1 MKRTI
6 ISASLLAVSMLSA
19 QETDTIKV
27 SEIQSVS
34 LQGTNNYRTKKSESV
49 ARLPLENLEN
59 PTVYNIVPKEIIS
72 EMNAVDFNTA
82 MASAPGVVV
91 SNSVNDSGNDIF
103 LRGFSASANFRNGLL
118 QNPRVQSEIA
128 NVERVEVIKGPSGTL
143 FGGSL
148 ANYGGVVNIVTKKPQ
163 ETFGGIIGYT
173 TGSWGMNRITA
184 DVNAPLNKEK
194 TALAR
199 FNVAAYSQDSFQDA
213 GYNKGLFFSGSILY
227 KVNDKTTVTLDTEFH
242 APEKTLNA
250 YVRQS
255 EKLTIGSM
263 KDLAGA
269 HERSFTSNDI
279 GSKRTNFV
287 TMAEVT
293 HKFNDQWTSRTSY
306 QRGEANENG
315 SIFLVLSYIDNNTVS
330 RGIRPFDN
338 FKITTDNIQ
347 QNFVGDFKIGNLR
360 NRLVVG
366 LDYYQQS
373 TKNQYGMFKRSAADT
388 VGSVFAPYDI
398 IKLNEASP
406 WQPISRS
413 LVENLERIP
422 INQNPGSPDNPAS
435 LAKPTNLEITRF
447 STFSAYVSDVLN
459 LTDNL
464 LIMASLRMD
473 NYKNEN
479 TIVNGVEV
487 SESNGFQSKYVMGYT
502 QTQFS
507 PKFGLVYE
515 IVKDQ
520 ISFFANYVN
529 GFKYFAPSANQ
540 DGVLTKWDPEQGNQ
554 IEGGFKLDLFG
565 KKLLSTITYY
575 NMNIKNRLVA
585 DPGGAGSIQD
595 GKIKNQGFEM
605 DVIMNPFRGWNIVAG
620 YGFNDNKYDD
630 RGVNNGKRIA
640 WTPKHVANLWTS
652 YKIMD
657 GSYEGLGFG
666 AGFNFVDKTYI
677 NITNHFLSPAYTT
690 VGATVFYDKKKYRI
704 GLKMNNALN
713 ETYWNFYGQPQK
725 PREILANF
733 AFKF

>member
-6 ISASLLAVSMLSA
+6 ISACFLTASFMSA

-91 SNSVNDSGNDIF
+91 NNSVNDSGNDIF
-103 LRGFSASANFRNGLL
+103 LRGFSSSANFRNGLL

-143 FGGSL
+143 FGGTL

-163 ETFGGIIGYT
+163 ENFGGIIGYT

-227 KVNDKTTVTLDTEFH
+227 TVNDKTTVTLDTEFH

-263 KDLAGA
+263 KDLQGA

-330 RGIRPFDN
+330 RGIRPFDS

-347 QNFVGDFKIGNLR
+347 QNFIGDFKIGNLR

-366 LDYYQQS
+366 LDYYQQT
-373 TKNQYGMFKRSAADT
+373 TKNQYGMFKRNATDT
-388 VGSVFAPYDI
+388 VGSVFAPYDV
-398 IKLNEASP
+398 IKLDEASP

-422 INQNPGSPDNPAS
+422 NNPNSTV
-435 LAKPTNLEITRF
+435 KPTNYEISRF

-459 LTDNL
+459 ITDNFL
-464 LIMASLRMD
+464 VMASLRMD
-473 NYKNEN
+473 NYKNDDIK
-479 TIVNGVEV
+479 TNGVD
-487 SESNGFQSKYVMGYT
+487 GTGGYS

-515 IVKDQ
+515 IVKNE

-529 GFKYFAPSANQ
+529 GFRNFAPSPNQ
-540 DGVLTKWDPEQGNQ
+540 DGVLTNWDPEQGNQ
-554 IEGGFKLDLFG
+554 FEGGFKLDLFG

-575 NMNIKNRLVA
+575 NMNVKNRLIAV
-585 DPGGAGSIQD
+585 PGGLGSMQD

-605 DVIMNPFRGWNIVAG
+605 DVIVNPFKGWNIVAG
-620 YGFNDNKYDD
+620 YGYNDNKYDD

-652 YKIMD
+652 YKVMD
-657 GSYEGLGFG
+657 GAYEGLGFG

-677 NITNHFLSPAYTT
+677 NITNHFLSPSYTT

>member
-6 ISASLLAVSMLSA
+6 ISAALLAVSILSA
-19 QETDTIKV
+19 QEKDTVKIA
-27 SEIQSVS
+27 EIQAVS
-34 LQGTNNYRTKKSESV
+34 LQGTHNYRTKKSESV

-59 PTVYNIVPKEIIS
+59 PTVYNLVPKEIIS
-72 EMNAVDFNTA
+72 EMSAVDFNTA

-91 SNSVNDSGNDIF
+91 NNSVNDSGNDIF
-103 LRGFSASANFRNGLL
+103 LRGFSSSANFRNGLI

-128 NVERVEVIKGPSGTL
+128 NVERIEVIKGPSGTL
-143 FGGSL
+143 FGGTL
-148 ANYGGVVNIVTKKPQ
+148 ANYGGVVNVVTKKPQ
-163 ETFGGIIGYT
+163 ENFGGIINYT

-184 DVNAPLNKEK
+184 DINTPLNKEK

-227 KVNDKTTVTLDTEFH
+227 KVSDKTTVTLDTEFH
-242 APEKTLNA
+242 SPEKTLNA

-255 EKLTIGSM
+255 EKLTLHSM
-263 KDLAGA
+263 KDLAAIHG
-269 HERSFTSNDI
+269 RSFTSNDI

-306 QRGEANENG
+306 QRGEANENE
-315 SIFLVLSYIDNNTVS
+315 SIFLVLNYLNDNSVS
-330 RGIRPFDN
+330 RSIRPFDN
-338 FKITTDNIQ
+338 YKITTDNIQ
-347 QNFVGDFKIGNLR
+347 QNFIGDFKIGKLR

-366 LDYYQQS
+366 FDYFHQS
-373 TKNQYGMFKRSAADT
+373 SKNQYPIYK
-388 VGSVFAPYDI
+388 VGKNDSSVFVPYP
-398 IKLNEASP
+398 LNGVIVDKD
-406 WQPISRS
+406 QPQPTDVVLLNGTSDWTSISRDVVKA
-413 LVENLERIP
+413 LPRN
-422 INQNPGSPDNPAS
+422 GT
-435 LAKPTNLEITRF
+435 KYEISQY
-447 STFSAYVSDVLN
+447 STYSAYVSDVLN
-459 LTDNL
+459 ITDNFL
-464 LIMASLRMD
+464 VMASLRMD
-473 NYKNEN
+473 HYKNDD
-479 TIVNGVEV
+479 IKRNGVPG
-487 SESNGFQSKYVMGYT
+487 NDGYN

-515 IVKDQ
+515 IKKDE

-529 GFKYFAPSANQ
+529 GFKNIAPSANQ
-540 DGVLTKWDPEQGNQ
+540 DGILTKWDPEQGNQ
-554 IEGGFKLDLFG
+554 FEAGFKLDLFG

-575 NMNIKNRLVA
+575 NMKVKNRVIA
-585 DPGGAGSIQD
+585 DPGGLGSRQD
-595 GKIKNQGFEM
+595 GNIKNQGFEM
-605 DVIMNPFRGWNIVAG
+605 DVVINPVKGWNIIGG
-620 YGFNDNKYDD
+620 YGYNDNRYDD
-630 RGVNNGKRIA
+630 RGKDAGKRIA

-657 GSYEGLGFG
+657 GAYEGLGFG

-677 NITNHFLSPAYTT
+677 NITNHFLAPSYTS
-690 VGATVFYDKKKYRI
+690 VGATIFYDKKKYRI

-725 PREILANF
+725 PREVLANF

>member
-6 ISASLLAVSMLSA
+6 ISAALLAVSILSA
-19 QETDTIKV
+19 QEKDTVKIA
-27 SEIQSVS
+27 EIQAVS
-34 LQGTNNYRTKKSESV
+34 LQGTHNYRTKKSESV

-59 PTVYNIVPKEIIS
+59 PTVYNLVPKEIIS
-72 EMNAVDFNTA
+72 EMSAVDFNTA

-91 SNSVNDSGNDIF
+91 NNSVNDSGNDIF
-103 LRGFSASANFRNGLL
+103 LRGFSSSANFRNGLI

-128 NVERVEVIKGPSGTL
+128 NVERIEVIKGPSGTL
-143 FGGSL
+143 FGGTL
-148 ANYGGVVNIVTKKPQ
+148 ANYGGVVNVVTKKPQ
-163 ETFGGIIGYT
+163 ENFGGIINYT

-184 DVNAPLNKEK
+184 DINTPLNKEK

-227 KVNDKTTVTLDTEFH
+227 KVSDKTTVTLDTEFH
-242 APEKTLNA
+242 SPEKTLNA

-255 EKLTIGSM
+255 EKLTLHSM
-263 KDLAGA
+263 KDLAAIHG
-269 HERSFTSNDI
+269 RSFTSNDI

-306 QRGEANENG
+306 QRGEANENE
-315 SIFLVLSYIDNNTVS
+315 SIFLVLNYLNDNSVS
-330 RGIRPFDN
+330 RSIRPFDN
-338 FKITTDNIQ
+338 YKITTDNIQ
-347 QNFVGDFKIGNLR
+347 QNFIGDFKIGKLR

-366 LDYYQQS
+366 FDYFHQNS
-373 TKNQYGMFKRSAADT
+373 KNQYPIYK
-388 VGSVFAPYDI
+388 VGKNESSVFVPYP
-398 IKLNEASP
+398 LNGVIADKD
-406 WQPISRS
+406 QPQPTDVVLLNGTSDWTSISRDVVKA
-413 LVENLERIP
+413 LPRN
-422 INQNPGSPDNPAS
+422 GT
-435 LAKPTNLEITRF
+435 KYEISQY
-447 STFSAYVSDVLN
+447 STYSAYVSDVLN
-459 LTDNL
+459 ITDNFL
-464 LIMASLRMD
+464 VMASLRMD
-473 NYKNEN
+473 HYKNDD
-479 TIVNGVEV
+479 IKRNGVPG
-487 SESNGFQSKYVMGYT
+487 NDGYN

-515 IVKDQ
+515 IKKDE

-529 GFKYFAPSANQ
+529 GFKNIAPSANQ
-540 DGVLTKWDPEQGNQ
+540 DGILTKWDPEQGNQ
-554 IEGGFKLDLFG
+554 FEAGFKLDLFG

-575 NMNIKNRLVA
+575 NMKVKNRVIA
-585 DPGGAGSIQD
+585 DPGGLGSRQD
-595 GKIKNQGFEM
+595 GNIKNQGFEM
-605 DVIMNPFRGWNIVAG
+605 DVVINPVKGWNIVGG
-620 YGFNDNKYDD
+620 YGYNDNRYDD
-630 RGVNNGKRIA
+630 RGKDAGKRIA

-657 GSYEGLGFG
+657 GAYEGLGFG

-677 NITNHFLSPAYTT
+677 NITNHFLAPSYTS
-690 VGATVFYDKKKYRI
+690 VGATIFYDKKKYRI

-725 PREILANF
+725 PREVLANF

>member
-1 MKRTI
+1 MKRII

-34 LQGTNNYRTKKSESV
+34 LQGTTNYRTKKSESV

-82 MASAPGVVV
+82 MASAPGVVA

-103 LRGFSASANFRNGLL
+103 LRGFSAMANFRNGLL

-128 NVERVEVIKGPSGTL
+128 NIERVEIIKGPSGTL
-143 FGGSL
+143 FGGTL

-163 ETFGGIIGYT
+163 ENFGGIIGYT

-184 DVNAPLNKEK
+184 DVNTPLNKEK

-242 APEKTLNA
+242 SPEKTLNA

-269 HERSFTSNDI
+269 HDRSFTSNDI

-306 QRGEANENG
+306 QRGEANENEA
-315 SIFLVLSYIDNNTVS
+315 IFLVLNYLNNNSVS
-330 RGIRPFDN
+330 RSIRPFDN

-347 QNFVGDFKIGNLR
+347 QNFIGDFKIGNLR

-366 LDYYQQS
+366 IDYFQQS
-373 TKNQYGMFKRSAADT
+373 TKYQYPVYKVGKNDAA
-388 VGSVFAPYDI
+388 VFVPYPLNGI
-398 IKLNEASP
+398 IVEKGQEQPADVVFLDSSSP
-406 WQPISRS
+406 WTPISRD
-413 LVENLERIP
+413 VIKAVPKN
-422 INQNPGSPDNPAS
+422 G
-435 LAKPTNLEITRF
+435 TMYEISKM
-447 STFSAYVSDVLN
+447 STFSVYASDVLN
-459 LTDNL
+459 ITDNFL
-464 LIMASLRMD
+464 VMASIRMD
-473 NYKNEN
+473 NYKSDN
-479 TIVNGVEV
+479 TIINGVE
-487 SESNGFQSKYVMGYT
+487 GKGKYS

-515 IVKDQ
+515 IVKNE

-529 GFKYFAPSANQ
+529 GFKNYAPSLNQ
-540 DGVLTKWDPEQGNQ
+540 DGVLTEWDPEQGNQ
-554 IEGGFKLDLFG
+554 FEGGFKLDLFG
-565 KKLLSTITYY
+565 KKFLSTITYY
-575 NMNIKNRLVA
+575 NMNVKNRVIA
-585 DPGGAGSIQD
+585 IPGGLGSMQD

-605 DVIMNPFRGWNIVAG
+605 DVIVNPFKGWNIVAG
-620 YGFNDNKYDD
+620 YGYNDNKYDD
-630 RGVNNGKRIA
+630 RGINNGKRIA

-666 AGFNFVDKTYI
+666 AGFNYVDKTYI
-677 NITNHFLSPAYTT
+677 NITNHFLSPSYTT

-704 GLKMNNALN
+704 GVKINNALN

>member
-6 ISASLLAVSMLSA
+6 ISAALLAFAMVGA

-27 SEIQSVS
+27 AEIQSVS
-34 LQGTNNYRTKKSESV
+34 LQGTHNYRTKKSESI

-59 PTVYNIVPKEIIS
+59 PTVYNLVPKEIIS
-72 EMNAVDFNTA
+72 EMGATDFNTA

-103 LRGFSASANFRNGLL
+103 LRGFSSNSSFRNGLI

-143 FGGSL
+143 FGGTL
-148 ANYGGVVNIVTKKPQ
+148 ANYGGVVNVVTKKPQ
-163 ETFGGIIGYT
+163 ENFGGIINYT

-184 DVNAPLNKEK
+184 DVNTPLNKEK

-227 KVNDKTTVTLDTEFH
+227 KVSDKTTVTLDTEFH

-255 EKLTIGSM
+255 EKLTLHSM
-263 KDLAGA
+263 KDLASA
-269 HERSFTSNDI
+269 YDRSFTSNDI

-306 QRGEANENG
+306 QRGEANENE
-315 SIFLVLSYIDNNTVS
+315 SIFLVLNYLNNNSVS
-330 RGIRPFDN
+330 RSIRPFDSY
-338 FKITTDNIQ
+338 KITTDNIQ
-347 QNFVGDFKIGNLR
+347 QNFIGDFKIGNLR

-366 LDYYQQS
+366 VDYFQQTS
-373 TKNQYGMFKRSAADT
+373 KNQYPVYK
-388 VGSVFAPYDI
+388 VGKNNASVFVPYPLNGVIVSDKDQPADVVYLDSSTKWTPLSRDI
-398 IKLNEASP
+398 IKALP
-406 WQPISRS
+406 RS
-413 LVENLERIP
+413 GTMYD
-422 INQNPGSPDNPAS
+422 INKIN
-435 LAKPTNLEITRF
+435 
-447 STFSAYVSDVLN
+447 TFSVYASDVLN
-459 LTDNL
+459 ITDNL
-464 LIMASLRMD
+464 LVMASLRMD
-473 NYKNEN
+473 NYRSDN
-479 TIVNGVEV
+479 IISNGVE
-487 SESNGFQSKYVMGYT
+487 GGGKYT
-502 QTQFS
+502 QTQFA

-515 IVKDQ
+515 IIKNE

-529 GFKYFAPSANQ
+529 GFKNVAPRKDPR
-540 DGVLTKWDPEQGNQ
+540 DGTGNTFIEYKPEQGNQ
-554 IEGGFKLDLFG
+554 FEAGFKLDLFG
-565 KKLLSTITYY
+565 KKLLTTVSYY
-575 NMNIKNRLVA
+575 NMKIKNRLIA
-585 DPGGAGSIQD
+585 DPSGIPDLYIQD
-595 GKIKNQGFEM
+595 GNIKNQGFEL
-605 DVIMNPFRGWNIVAG
+605 DLVANPVKGWNIVAG
-620 YGFNDNKYDD
+620 YGYNDNKFDD
-630 RGVNNGKRIA
+630 RSKDAGKRSA
-640 WTPKHVANLWTS
+640 WSPKHVANLWTS

-657 GSYEGLGFG
+657 GAYEGLGFG

-677 NITNHFLSPAYTT
+677 NITNHFLAPAYTT
-690 VGATVFYDKKKYRI
+690 VGATIFYDKRKYRI

-713 ETYWNFYGQPQK
+713 QNYWNFYGQPQK
-725 PREILANF
+725 PREFLANF

>member
-6 ISASLLAVSMLSA
+6 ISAALLAVSMLSA
-19 QETDTIKV
+19 QEKDTVKIA
-27 SEIQSVS
+27 EIQAVS
-34 LQGTNNYRTKKSESV
+34 LQGTHNYRTKKSESV

-59 PTVYNIVPKEIIS
+59 PTVYNLVPKEIIS
-72 EMNAVDFNTA
+72 EMSAVDFNTA

-91 SNSVNDSGNDIF
+91 NNSVNDSGNDIF
-103 LRGFSASANFRNGLL
+103 LRGFSSSANFRNGLI

-128 NVERVEVIKGPSGTL
+128 NIERIEVIKGPSGTL
-143 FGGSL
+143 FGGTL
-148 ANYGGVVNIVTKKPQ
+148 ANYGGVVNVVTKKPQ
-163 ETFGGIIGYT
+163 ENFGGIINYT

-184 DVNAPLNKEK
+184 DINTPLNKEK

-227 KVNDKTTVTLDTEFH
+227 KVSDKTTVTLDTEFH
-242 APEKTLNA
+242 SPEKTLNA

-255 EKLTIGSM
+255 EKLTFHSM
-263 KDLAGA
+263 KDLAAIHG
-269 HERSFTSNDI
+269 RSFTSNDI

-306 QRGEANENG
+306 QRGEANENE
-315 SIFLVLSYIDNNTVS
+315 SIFLVLNYLNDNSVS
-330 RGIRPFDN
+330 RSIRPFDN
-338 FKITTDNIQ
+338 YKITTDNIQ
-347 QNFVGDFKIGNLR
+347 QNFIGDFKIGKLR

-366 LDYYQQS
+366 FDYFHQNS
-373 TKNQYGMFKRSAADT
+373 KNQYPVYK
-388 VGSVFAPYDI
+388 VGKNDSSVFVPYP
-398 IKLNEASP
+398 LNGVIVDKD
-406 WQPISRS
+406 QPQPADVVLLNGTSDWTSISRDVVKA
-413 LVENLERIP
+413 LPRN
-422 INQNPGSPDNPAS
+422 GT
-435 LAKPTNLEITRF
+435 KYEISQY
-447 STFSAYVSDVLN
+447 STYSAYVSDVLN
-459 LTDNL
+459 ITDNFL
-464 LIMASLRMD
+464 VMASLRMD
-473 NYKNEN
+473 HYKNDDSKR
-479 TIVNGVEV
+479 NGVPE
-487 SESNGFQSKYVMGYT
+487 NDGYN

-515 IVKDQ
+515 IKKDE

-529 GFKYFAPSANQ
+529 GFKNIAPSPNQ

-554 IEGGFKLDLFG
+554 FEAGFKLDLFG

-575 NMNIKNRLVA
+575 NMNVKNRVIA
-585 DPGGAGSIQD
+585 DPGGMGSRQD
-595 GKIKNQGFEM
+595 GNIKNQGFEM
-605 DVIMNPFRGWNIVAG
+605 DVVINPVKGWNIVGG
-620 YGFNDNKYDD
+620 YGYNDNRYDD
-630 RGVNNGKRIA
+630 RGKDAGKRIA

-657 GSYEGLGFG
+657 GAYEGLGFG

-677 NITNHFLSPAYTT
+677 NITNHFLAPSYTS
-690 VGATVFYDKKKYRI
+690 VGATIFYDKKKYRI

-725 PREILANF
+725 PREVLANF
-733 AFKF
+733 TFKF

>member
-1 MKRTI
+1 MKKTI
-6 ISASLLAVSMLSA
+6 ISASLLAAAMLCA

-27 SEIQSVS
+27 AEIQSVS
-34 LQGTNNYRTKKSESV
+34 LQGTHNYRTKKSESV

-59 PTVYNIVPKEIIS
+59 PTVYNLVPKEIIS
-72 EMNAVDFNTA
+72 EMSAVDFNTA

-103 LRGFSASANFRNGLL
+103 MRGFSSNATFRNGLT

-128 NVERVEVIKGPSGTL
+128 NIERVEVIKGPSGTL
-143 FGGSL
+143 FGGTL

-163 ETFGGIIGYT
+163 ENFGGIINYT

-184 DVNAPLNKEK
+184 DVNTPLNKEK

-213 GYNKGLFFSGSILY
+213 GYNKGVFFSGSILY
-227 KVNDKTTVTLDTEFH
+227 KVSDKTTVTLDAEFH

-255 EKLTIGSM
+255 EKLTLHSM

-269 HERSFTSNDI
+269 HDRSFTSNDI

-293 HKFNDQWTSRTSY
+293 HKINDQWTSRTSY
-306 QRGEANENG
+306 QRGEANENE
-315 SIFLVLSYIDNNTVS
+315 SIFLVLNYLNDNSVS
-330 RGIRPFDN
+330 RSIRPFDSY
-338 FKITTDNIQ
+338 KITTDNIQ
-347 QNFVGDFKIGNLR
+347 QNFIGDFKIGKLR

-366 LDYYQQS
+366 IDYFQQTS
-373 TKNQYGMFKRSAADT
+373 KNQYPMFK
-388 VGSVFAPYDI
+388 VGDNAPSVFAPYPLNGVFTDDYGTLEGNDI
-398 IKLNEASP
+398 VMLNESAPWAS
-406 WQPISRS
+406 ISRDVVKRLPRS
-413 LVENLERIP
+413 GTMYD
-422 INQNPGSPDNPAS
+422 IN
-435 LAKPTNLEITRF
+435 KV
-447 STFSAYVSDVLN
+447 STFSVYASDVLN
-459 LTDNL
+459 ITNNL
-464 LIMASLRMD
+464 LVMASLRMD
-473 NYKNEN
+473 NYKNN
-479 TIVNGVEV
+479 NIISNGVE
-487 SESNGFQSKYVMGYT
+487 GKGKYT
-502 QTQFS
+502 QTQFA

-515 IVKDQ
+515 IIKNE

-529 GFKYFAPSANQ
+529 GFKNVAPTVDPRDTSRN
-540 DGVLTKWDPEQGNQ
+540 TYIEYKPEQGNQ
-554 IEGGFKLDLFG
+554 FEAGFKLDLLG
-565 KKLLSTITYY
+565 KKLLTTVSYY
-575 NMNIKNRLVA
+575 NMKIKNRLMP
-585 DPGGAGSIQD
+585 DPSGITGLYIQD
-595 GKIKNQGFEM
+595 GNIKNQGFEI
-605 DVIMNPFRGWNIVAG
+605 DLVANPLKGWNIVAG
-620 YGFNDNKYDD
+620 YGYNDNKFDD
-630 RGVNNGKRIA
+630 RSKDAGKRSA
-640 WTPKHVANLWTS
+640 WSPKHVANFWTS

-657 GSYEGLGFG
+657 GAYEGLGFG

-677 NITNHFLSPAYTT
+677 NITNHFLAPAYTT

-713 ETYWNFYGQPQK
+713 EMYWNFYGQPQK

>member
-6 ISASLLAVSMLSA
+6 ISACFLTASFMSA

-103 LRGFSASANFRNGLL
+103 LRGFSSSANFRNGLL
-118 QNPRVQSEIA
+118 QNPRVQAEIA

-143 FGGSL
+143 FGGTL

-163 ETFGGIIGYT
+163 ENFGGIIGYT

-255 EKLTIGSM
+255 EKLTIASM
-263 KDLAGA
+263 KDLQGA

-330 RGIRPFDN
+330 RGIRPFDS

-347 QNFVGDFKIGNLR
+347 QNFIGDFKIGNLR

-366 LDYYQQS
+366 LDYYQQT
-373 TKNQYGMFKRSAADT
+373 TKNQYGMFKRNATDT
-388 VGSVFAPYDI
+388 VGSVFAPYDV
-398 IKLNEASP
+398 IKLDEASP

-422 INQNPGSPDNPAS
+422 NNPNSTV
-435 LAKPTNLEITRF
+435 KPTNYEISRF

-459 LTDNL
+459 ITDNFL
-464 LIMASLRMD
+464 VMASLRMD
-473 NYKNEN
+473 NYKNDDIK
-479 TIVNGVEV
+479 TNGVD
-487 SESNGFQSKYVMGYT
+487 GTGGYS

-515 IVKDQ
+515 IVKNEV
-520 ISFFANYVN
+520 SFFANYVN
-529 GFKYFAPSANQ
+529 GFKNFAPSPNQ
-540 DGVLTKWDPEQGNQ
+540 DGVLTNWDPEQGNQ
-554 IEGGFKLDLFG
+554 FEGGFKLDLFG

-575 NMNIKNRLVA
+575 NMNVKNRLIAV
-585 DPGGAGSIQD
+585 PGGLGSMQD

-605 DVIMNPFRGWNIVAG
+605 DVIVNPFKGWNIVAG
-620 YGFNDNKYDD
+620 YGYNDNKYDD
-630 RGVNNGKRIA
+630 RGINNGKRIA

-652 YKIMD
+652 YKVMD
-657 GSYEGLGFG
+657 GAYEGLGFG

-677 NITNHFLSPAYTT
+677 NITNHFLSPSYTT

>member
-1 MKRTI
+1 MKRII

-19 QETDTIKV
+19 QENDTIRV

-34 LQGTNNYRTKKSESV
+34 LQGTSNYRTKKSESV

-82 MASAPGVVV
+82 LASAPGVVA

-103 LRGFSASANFRNGLL
+103 LRGFSAMANFRNGLL

-128 NVERVEVIKGPSGTL
+128 NIERVEVIKGPSGTL
-143 FGGSL
+143 FGGTL

-163 ETFGGIIGYT
+163 ENFGGIIGYT

-184 DVNAPLNKEK
+184 DVNTPLNKEK

-227 KVNDKTTVTLDTEFH
+227 KVSDKTTVTLDTEFH

-263 KDLAGA
+263 KDLTGA
-269 HERSFTSNDI
+269 HDRSFTSNDI

-315 SIFLVLSYIDNNTVS
+315 SIFLVLSYLDNNTVS

-338 FKITTDNIQ
+338 YKITTDNIQ
-347 QNFVGDFKIGNLR
+347 QNFIGDFKIGNLR
-360 NRLVVG
+360 NRIVVG
-366 LDYYQQS
+366 LDYYQQT
-373 TKNQYGMFKRSAADT
+373 TKNQYGMFKRNAADT
-388 VGSVFAPYDI
+388 VGSVFAPYDT
-398 IKLNEASP
+398 IKLDEASP

-413 LVENLERIP
+413 IVENLERIP
-422 INQNPGSPDNPAS
+422 NNVNS
-435 LAKPTNLEITRF
+435 LVKPTNNEITRF
-447 STFSAYVSDVLN
+447 STFSAYASNVLN
-459 LTDNL
+459 ITDNL
-464 LIMASLRMD
+464 LVMASLRMD
-473 NYKNEN
+473 SYKNQN
-479 TIVNGVEV
+479 IKTNGVD
-487 SESNGFQSKYVMGYT
+487 GAGGYS

-515 IVKDQ
+515 IVKNE

-529 GFKYFAPSANQ
+529 GFKNYAPSLNQ
-540 DGVLTKWDPEQGNQ
+540 DGVLTEWDPEQGNQ
-554 IEGGFKLDLFG
+554 FEGGFKLDLFG

-575 NMNIKNRLVA
+575 NMNVKNRVIA
-585 DPGGAGSIQD
+585 VPGGLGSMQD

-605 DVIMNPFRGWNIVAG
+605 DVIINPFRGWNIVAG

-630 RGVNNGKRIA
+630 RGINNGKRIA

-666 AGFNFVDKTYI
+666 AGFNYVDKTYI
-677 NITNHFLSPAYTT
+677 NITNHFLAPAYTT

-704 GLKMNNALN
+704 GVKMNNALN
-713 ETYWNFYGQPQK
+713 DTYWNFYGQPQK

>member
-6 ISASLLAVSMLSA
+6 ISAALLAVTMLSA

-27 SEIQSVS
+27 AEIQSVS
-34 LQGTNNYRTKKSESV
+34 LQGTHNYRTKKSESI

-59 PTVYNIVPKEIIS
+59 PTVYNLVPKEIIS
-72 EMNAVDFNTA
+72 EMGAMDFNTA

-103 LRGFSASANFRNGLL
+103 MRGFSSNASFRNGLI

-128 NVERVEVIKGPSGTL
+128 NIERVEVIKGPSGTL
-143 FGGSL
+143 FGGTL

-163 ETFGGIIGYT
+163 ENFGGIINYT

-184 DVNAPLNKEK
+184 DVNTPLNKEK

-213 GYNKGLFFSGSILY
+213 GYNKGLFFSGSVLY
-227 KVNDKTTVTLDTEFH
+227 KVSDKTTVTLDTEFH
-242 APEKTLNA
+242 APDKTLNA
-250 YVRQS
+250 YVRNS
-255 EKLTIGSM
+255 EKLTLHSM
-263 KDLAGA
+263 KDLEVAYKRA
-269 HERSFTSNDI
+269 FTSNDI

-306 QRGEANENG
+306 QRGEANENE
-315 SIFLVLSYIDNNTVS
+315 SIFLVLRYLNNNQVE
-330 RGIRPFDN
+330 RMIRPFDS
-338 FKITTDNIQ
+338 FKVTTDNIQ
-347 QNFVGDFKIGNLR
+347 QNFTGDFKIGGLR

-366 LDYYQQS
+366 IDYFQQRTKYQFPYYEANGYS
-373 TKNQYGMFKRSAADT
+373 N
-388 VGSVFAPYDI
+388 VFMPYD
-398 IKLNEASP
+398 KVNLDSSSA
-406 WQPISRS
+406 WDPISR
-413 LVENLERIP
+413 NKFMNKERK
-422 INQNPGSPDNPAS
+422 STESD
-435 LAKPTNLEITRF
+435 IT
-447 STFSAYVSDVLN
+447 TFRTISGYISNVLN
-459 LTDNL
+459 ITDNL
-464 LIMASLRMD
+464 LVMASLRVD
-473 NYKNEN
+473 SYKNDD
-479 TIVNGVEV
+479 TVINGVEI
-487 SESNGFQSKYVMGYT
+487 STKNGYPENKVTGYS

-529 GFKYFAPSANQ
+529 GFKNYAPSLNEV
-540 DGVLTKWDPEQGNQ
+540 GVLTKWDPEQGNQ
-554 IEGGFKLDLFG
+554 IETGFKVDLFH
-565 KKLLSTITYY
+565 KKLLTTVSYY
-575 NMNIKNRLVA
+575 NINVKNRLVA
-585 DPGGAGSIQD
+585 DPGGIGSIQD
-595 GKIKNQGFEM
+595 GNIKSQGLE
-605 DVIMNPFRGWNIVAG
+605 IGIIANPFRGWNIVAG
-620 YGFNDNKYDD
+620 YGYNDNKYDD
-630 RGVNNGKRIA
+630 RSKDSGKRIA

-657 GSYEGLGFG
+657 GAYEGLGFG
-666 AGFNFVDKTYI
+666 AGFNFVDQTYI
-677 NITNHFLSPAYTT
+677 NITNHFLAPSYTT
-690 VGATVFYDKKKYRI
+690 VGATVFYDRKKYRI

-713 ETYWNFYGQPQK
+713 ENYWNFYGQPQK

>member
-6 ISASLLAVSMLSA
+6 ISAALLAVSILSA
-19 QETDTIKV
+19 QEKDTVKIA
-27 SEIQSVS
+27 EIQAVS
-34 LQGTNNYRTKKSESV
+34 LQGTHNYRTKKSESV

-59 PTVYNIVPKEIIS
+59 PTVYNLVPKEIIS
-72 EMNAVDFNTA
+72 EMSAVDFNTA

-91 SNSVNDSGNDIF
+91 NNSVNDSGNDIF
-103 LRGFSASANFRNGLL
+103 LRGFSSSANFRNGLI

-128 NVERVEVIKGPSGTL
+128 NVERIEVIKGPSGTL
-143 FGGSL
+143 FGGTL
-148 ANYGGVVNIVTKKPQ
+148 ANYGGVVNVVTKKPQ
-163 ETFGGIIGYT
+163 ENFGGIINYT

-184 DVNAPLNKEK
+184 DINTPLNKEK

-227 KVNDKTTVTLDTEFH
+227 KVSDKTTVTLDTEFH
-242 APEKTLNA
+242 SPEKTLNA

-255 EKLTIGSM
+255 EKLTLHSM
-263 KDLAGA
+263 KDLAAIHG
-269 HERSFTSNDI
+269 RSFTSNDI

-306 QRGEANENG
+306 QRGEANENE
-315 SIFLVLSYIDNNTVS
+315 SIFLVLNYLNDNSVS
-330 RGIRPFDN
+330 RSIRPFDN
-338 FKITTDNIQ
+338 YKITTDNIQ
-347 QNFVGDFKIGNLR
+347 QNFIGDFKIGKLR

-366 LDYYQQS
+366 FDYFHQNS
-373 TKNQYGMFKRSAADT
+373 KNQYPVYK
-388 VGSVFAPYDI
+388 VGKNDSSVFVPYP
-398 IKLNEASP
+398 LNGVIVDKD
-406 WQPISRS
+406 QPQPTDVVLLNGTSDWTSISRDVVKA
-413 LVENLERIP
+413 LPRN
-422 INQNPGSPDNPAS
+422 GT
-435 LAKPTNLEITRF
+435 KYEISEY
-447 STFSAYVSDVLN
+447 STYSAYVSDVLN
-459 LTDNL
+459 ITDNFL
-464 LIMASLRMD
+464 VMASLRMD
-473 NYKNEN
+473 HYKNDD
-479 TIVNGVEV
+479 IKRNGVPG
-487 SESNGFQSKYVMGYT
+487 NDGYN

-515 IVKDQ
+515 IKKDE

-529 GFKYFAPSANQ
+529 GFKNIAPSANQ
-540 DGVLTKWDPEQGNQ
+540 DGILTKWDPEQGNQ
-554 IEGGFKLDLFG
+554 FEAGFKLDLFG

-575 NMNIKNRLVA
+575 NMKVKNRVIA
-585 DPGGAGSIQD
+585 DPGGLGSRQD
-595 GKIKNQGFEM
+595 GNIKNQGFEM
-605 DVIMNPFRGWNIVAG
+605 DVVINPVKGWNIVGG
-620 YGFNDNKYDD
+620 YGYNDNRYDD
-630 RGVNNGKRIA
+630 RGKDAGKRIA

-657 GSYEGLGFG
+657 GAYEGLGFG

-677 NITNHFLSPAYTT
+677 NITNHFLAPSYTS
-690 VGATVFYDKKKYRI
+690 VGATIFYDKKKYRI

-725 PREILANF
+725 PREVLANF

>member
-1 MKRTI
+1 MAAT
-6 ISASLLAVSMLSA
+6 MLSA

-34 LQGTNNYRTKKSESV
+34 LQGTHNYRTKKSESV

-103 LRGFSASANFRNGLL
+103 LRGFSSSANFRNGLL

-143 FGGSL
+143 FGGTL
-148 ANYGGVVNIVTKKPQ
+148 ANYGGIVNIVTKKPQ
-163 ETFGGIIGYT
+163 ENFGGIIGYT

-184 DVNAPLNKEK
+184 DVNTPLNKEK

-227 KVNDKTTVTLDTEFH
+227 KVSDKTTVTLDTEFH

-263 KDLAGA
+263 KDLTGA
-269 HERSFTSNDI
+269 HDRSFTSNDI

-315 SIFLVLSYIDNNTVS
+315 SIFLVLSYLDNNTVS
-330 RGIRPFDN
+330 RGIRPFDSY
-338 FKITTDNIQ
+338 KVTTDNIQ
-347 QNFVGDFKIGNLR
+347 QNFIGDFKIGNLR

-373 TKNQYGMFKRSAADT
+373 TKNQYGMFKRSATDT

-398 IKLNEASP
+398 IKLDEASA

-422 INQNPGSPDNPAS
+422 NDPTSKV
-435 LAKPTNLEITRF
+435 KPTNYEISHF
-447 STFSAYVSDVLN
+447 STFSVYASNVLN
-459 LTDNL
+459 ITDHL
-464 LIMASLRMD
+464 LVMASLRMD
-473 NYKNEN
+473 NYKNDDLK
-479 TIVNGVEV
+479 TNGVKGTGNY
-487 SESNGFQSKYVMGYT
+487 S

-515 IVKDQ
+515 IVKNE

-529 GFKYFAPSANQ
+529 GFKNFAPSLNQ
-540 DGVLTKWDPEQGNQ
+540 DGVLTSWEPEQGNQ
-554 IEGGFKLDLFG
+554 FEGGFKLDLFH

-575 NMNIKNRLVA
+575 NMNVNNRLIAV
-585 DPGGAGSIQD
+585 PGGLGSMQD

-605 DVIMNPFRGWNIVAG
+605 DVIVNPFKGWNIVAG
-620 YGFNDNKYDD
+620 YGYNDNKYDD

-677 NITNHFLSPAYTT
+677 NITNHFLAPAYTT

-704 GLKMNNALN
+704 GVKMNNALN
-713 ETYWNFYGQPQK
+713 DTYWNFYGQPQK

>member
-1 MKRTI
+1 MKRII
-6 ISASLLAVSMLSA
+6 ISASFLAATMLSA

-82 MASAPGVVV
+82 MASAPRVVV

-103 LRGFSASANFRNGLL
+103 LRGFSSSANFRNGLL

-143 FGGSL
+143 FGGTL
-148 ANYGGVVNIVTKKPQ
+148 ANYGGIVNIVTKKPQ
-163 ETFGGIIGYT
+163 ENFGGIIGYT

-184 DVNAPLNKEK
+184 DVNTPLNKEK

-227 KVNDKTTVTLDTEFH
+227 KVSDKTTVTLDTEFH

-263 KDLAGA
+263 KELTGA
-269 HERSFTSNDI
+269 HDRSFTSNDI

-315 SIFLVLSYIDNNTVS
+315 SIFLVLSYLDNNTVS
-330 RGIRPFDN
+330 RGIRPFDSY
-338 FKITTDNIQ
+338 KVTTDNIQ
-347 QNFVGDFKIGNLR
+347 QNFIGDFKIGNLR

-373 TKNQYGMFKRSAADT
+373 TKNQYGMFKRSATDT

-398 IKLNEASP
+398 IKLDESSA

-422 INQNPGSPDNPAS
+422 NDPTSKV
-435 LAKPTNLEITRF
+435 KPTNYEISHF
-447 STFSAYVSDVLN
+447 STFSVYASNVLN
-459 LTDNL
+459 ITDHL
-464 LIMASLRMD
+464 LVMASLRMD
-473 NYKNEN
+473 NYKNDDLK
-479 TIVNGVEV
+479 TNGVKGTGNY
-487 SESNGFQSKYVMGYT
+487 S

-515 IVKDQ
+515 IVKNE

-529 GFKYFAPSANQ
+529 GFKNFAPSLNQ
-540 DGVLTKWDPEQGNQ
+540 DGVLTSWEPEQGNQ
-554 IEGGFKLDLFG
+554 FEGGFKLDLFH

-575 NMNIKNRLVA
+575 NMNVNNRLIAV
-585 DPGGAGSIQD
+585 PGGLGSMQD

-605 DVIMNPFRGWNIVAG
+605 DVIVNPVKGWNIVAG
-620 YGFNDNKYDD
+620 YGYNDNKYDD

-677 NITNHFLSPAYTT
+677 NITNHFLAPAYTT

-704 GLKMNNALN
+704 GVKMNNALN
-713 ETYWNFYGQPQK
+713 DTYWNFYGQPQK

>member
-6 ISASLLAVSMLSA
+6 ISASFLAASLLSA

-91 SNSVNDSGNDIF
+91 NNSVNDSGNDIF
-103 LRGFSASANFRNGLL
+103 LRGFSSSANFRNGLL

-143 FGGSL
+143 FGGTL
-148 ANYGGVVNIVTKKPQ
+148 ANYGGVVNIITKKPQ
-163 ETFGGIIGYT
+163 ENFGGIIGYT
-173 TGSWGMNRITA
+173 TGSWGMNRISA

-255 EKLTIGSM
+255 EKLTIASM
-263 KDLAGA
+263 KDLQGA

-330 RGIRPFDN
+330 RGIRPFDS

-347 QNFVGDFKIGNLR
+347 QNFIGDFKIGNLR

-366 LDYYQQS
+366 LDYYQQT
-373 TKNQYGMFKRSAADT
+373 TKNQYGMFKRNATDT
-388 VGSVFAPYDI
+388 VGSVFAPYDV
-398 IKLNEASP
+398 IKLDQASP

-422 INQNPGSPDNPAS
+422 NNPNSTV
-435 LAKPTNLEITRF
+435 KPTNYEISRF

-459 LTDNL
+459 ITDNFL
-464 LIMASLRMD
+464 VMASLRMD
-473 NYKNEN
+473 NYKNDDIK
-479 TIVNGVEV
+479 TNGVD
-487 SESNGFQSKYVMGYT
+487 GTGGYS

-515 IVKDQ
+515 IVKNE

-529 GFKYFAPSANQ
+529 GFKNFAPSPNQ
-540 DGVLTKWDPEQGNQ
+540 DGVLTSWDPEQGNQ
-554 IEGGFKLDLFG
+554 FEGGFKLDLFG

-575 NMNIKNRLVA
+575 NMNVKNRLIAV
-585 DPGGAGSIQD
+585 PGGLGNMQD

-605 DVIMNPFRGWNIVAG
+605 DVIVNPFKGWNIVAG
-620 YGFNDNKYDD
+620 YGYNDNKYDD

-652 YKIMD
+652 YKVMD
-657 GSYEGLGFG
+657 GAYEGLGFG

-677 NITNHFLSPAYTT
+677 NITNHFLSPSYTT

>member
-6 ISASLLAVSMLSA
+6 ISAALLAVSILSA
-19 QETDTIKV
+19 QEKDTVKIA
-27 SEIQSVS
+27 EIQAVS
-34 LQGTNNYRTKKSESV
+34 LQGTHNYRTKKSESV

-59 PTVYNIVPKEIIS
+59 PTVYNLVPKEIIS
-72 EMNAVDFNTA
+72 EMSAVDFNTA

-91 SNSVNDSGNDIF
+91 NNSVNDSGNDIF
-103 LRGFSASANFRNGLL
+103 LRGFSSSANFRNGLI

-128 NVERVEVIKGPSGTL
+128 NVERIEVIKGPSGTL
-143 FGGSL
+143 FGGTL
-148 ANYGGVVNIVTKKPQ
+148 ANYGGVVNVVTKKPQ
-163 ETFGGIIGYT
+163 ENFGGIINYT

-184 DVNAPLNKEK
+184 DINTPLNKEK

-227 KVNDKTTVTLDTEFH
+227 KVSDKTTVTLDTEFH
-242 APEKTLNA
+242 SPEKTLNA

-255 EKLTIGSM
+255 EKLTLHSM
-263 KDLAGA
+263 KDLAAIHG
-269 HERSFTSNDI
+269 RSFTSNDI

-306 QRGEANENG
+306 QRGEANENE
-315 SIFLVLSYIDNNTVS
+315 SIFLVLNYLNDNSVS
-330 RGIRPFDN
+330 RSIRPFDN
-338 FKITTDNIQ
+338 YKITTDNIQ
-347 QNFVGDFKIGNLR
+347 QNFIGDFKIGKLR

-366 LDYYQQS
+366 FDYFHQNS
-373 TKNQYGMFKRSAADT
+373 KNQYPVYK
-388 VGSVFAPYDI
+388 VGKNDSSVFVPYP
-398 IKLNEASP
+398 LNGVIVDKD
-406 WQPISRS
+406 QPQPTDVVLLNGTSDWTSISRDVVKA
-413 LVENLERIP
+413 LPRN
-422 INQNPGSPDNPAS
+422 GT
-435 LAKPTNLEITRF
+435 KYEISQY
-447 STFSAYVSDVLN
+447 STYSAYVSDVLN
-459 LTDNL
+459 ITDNFL
-464 LIMASLRMD
+464 VMASLRMD
-473 NYKNEN
+473 HYKNDD
-479 TIVNGVEV
+479 IKRNGVPG
-487 SESNGFQSKYVMGYT
+487 NDGYN

-515 IVKDQ
+515 IKKDE

-529 GFKYFAPSANQ
+529 GFKNIAPSANQ
-540 DGVLTKWDPEQGNQ
+540 DGILTKWDPEQGNQ
-554 IEGGFKLDLFG
+554 FEAGFKLDLFG

-575 NMNIKNRLVA
+575 NMKVKNRVIA
-585 DPGGAGSIQD
+585 DPGGLGSRQD
-595 GKIKNQGFEM
+595 GNIKNQGFEM
-605 DVIMNPFRGWNIVAG
+605 DVVINPVKGWNIVGG
-620 YGFNDNKYDD
+620 YGYNDNRYDD
-630 RGVNNGKRIA
+630 RGKDAGKRIA

-657 GSYEGLGFG
+657 GAYEGLGFG

-677 NITNHFLSPAYTT
+677 NITNHFLAPSYTS
-690 VGATVFYDKKKYRI
+690 VGATIFYDKKKYRI

-725 PREILANF
+725 PREVLANF

>member
-6 ISASLLAVSMLSA
+6 ISACFLTASFMSA

-103 LRGFSASANFRNGLL
+103 LRGFSSSANFRNGLL

-143 FGGSL
+143 FGGTL

-163 ETFGGIIGYT
+163 ENFGGIIGYT

-255 EKLTIGSM
+255 ERLTISSM
-263 KDLAGA
+263 KDLQGA

-306 QRGEANENG
+306 QRGEANENE
-315 SIFLVLSYIDNNTVS
+315 SIFLVLNYLNNNSIS
-330 RGIRPFDN
+330 RSIRPFDN
-338 FKITTDNIQ
+338 YKITTDNIQ
-347 QNFVGDFKIGNLR
+347 QNFIGDFKIGKLR

-366 LDYYQQS
+366 LDYFQQTS
-373 TKNQYGMFKRSAADT
+373 KNQFPTFK
-388 VGSVFAPYDI
+388 VGNNLSSVFAPYP
-398 IKLNEASP
+398 LNGVFTDDYGTPKGNDVVMLDSGSP
-406 WQPISRS
+406 WTSISKDVIRS
-413 LVENLERIP
+413 IP
-422 INQNPGSPDNPAS
+422 RTGTGYDIN
-435 LAKPTNLEITRF
+435 KI
-447 STFSAYVSDVLN
+447 STFSVYASDILN
-459 LTDNL
+459 ITDNL

-473 NYKNEN
+473 NYKSDNV
-479 TIVNGVEV
+479 ISNGVE
-487 SESNGFQSKYVMGYT
+487 GKGKYT

-515 IVKDQ
+515 IVQ
-520 ISFFANYVN
+520 NEISFFANYVN
-529 GFKYFAPSANQ
+529 GFKNVAPTVDPRDKN
-540 DGVLTKWDPEQGNQ
+540 TYIEYDPEQGDQ
-554 IEGGFKLDLFG
+554 FETGFKLDLFG
-565 KKLLSTITYY
+565 KKLLTTISYY
-575 NMNIKNRLVA
+575 NMRIKNRLMP
-585 DPGGAGSIQD
+585 DPSGIIGLYIQD
-595 GKIKNQGFEM
+595 GNIKNQGFEV
-605 DVIMNPFRGWNIVAG
+605 DFVANPVKGLNIVAG

-630 RGVNNGKRIA
+630 RSVNNGKRSA
-640 WTPKHVANLWTS
+640 WSPKHVANLWTS
-652 YKIMD
+652 YKVMD
-657 GSYEGLGFG
+657 GAYEGLGFG

-677 NITNHFLSPAYTT
+677 NITNHFLSPSYTT

>member
-1 MKRTI
+1 MKRII
-6 ISASLLAVSMLSA
+6 ISASFLAATMLSA

-34 LQGTNNYRTKKSESV
+34 LQGTHNYRTKKSESV

-103 LRGFSASANFRNGLL
+103 LRGFSSSANFRNGLL

-143 FGGSL
+143 FGGTL
-148 ANYGGVVNIVTKKPQ
+148 ANYGGIVNIVTKKPQ
-163 ETFGGIIGYT
+163 ENFGGIIGYT

-184 DVNAPLNKEK
+184 DVNTPLNKEK

-227 KVNDKTTVTLDTEFH
+227 KVSDKTTVTLDTEFH

-263 KDLAGA
+263 TDLTGA
-269 HERSFTSNDI
+269 HDRSFTSNDI

-315 SIFLVLSYIDNNTVS
+315 SIFLVLSYLDNNTVS
-330 RGIRPFDN
+330 RGIRPFDSY
-338 FKITTDNIQ
+338 KVTTDNIQ
-347 QNFVGDFKIGNLR
+347 QNFIGDFKIGNLR

-373 TKNQYGMFKRSAADT
+373 TKNQYGMFKRNATDT

-398 IKLNEASP
+398 IKLDEASA

-422 INQNPGSPDNPAS
+422 NDPTSKV
-435 LAKPTNLEITRF
+435 KPTNYEISHF
-447 STFSAYVSDVLN
+447 STFSVYASNVLN
-459 LTDNL
+459 ITDNL
-464 LIMASLRMD
+464 LVMASLRMD
-473 NYKNEN
+473 NYKNDDLK
-479 TIVNGVEV
+479 TNGVKGTGNY
-487 SESNGFQSKYVMGYT
+487 S

-515 IVKDQ
+515 IVKNE

-529 GFKYFAPSANQ
+529 GFKNFAPSLNQ
-540 DGVLTKWDPEQGNQ
+540 DGVLTSWEPEQGNQ
-554 IEGGFKLDLFG
+554 FEGGFKLDLFH

-575 NMNIKNRLVA
+575 NMNVNNRLIAV
-585 DPGGAGSIQD
+585 PGGLGSMQD

-605 DVIMNPFRGWNIVAG
+605 DVIVNPFKGWNIVAG
-620 YGFNDNKYDD
+620 YGYNDNKYDD

-677 NITNHFLSPAYTT
+677 NITNHFLAPAYTT
-690 VGATVFYDKKKYRI
+690 VGATVFYDKKRYRI
-704 GLKMNNALN
+704 GVKMNNALN
-713 ETYWNFYGQPQK
+713 DTYWNFYGQPQK

>member
-6 ISASLLAVSMLSA
+6 ISAALLAVSILSA
-19 QETDTIKV
+19 QEKDTVKIA
-27 SEIQSVS
+27 EIQAVS
-34 LQGTNNYRTKKSESV
+34 LQGTHNYRTKKSESV

-59 PTVYNIVPKEIIS
+59 PTVYNLVPKEIIS
-72 EMNAVDFNTA
+72 EMSAVDFNTA

-91 SNSVNDSGNDIF
+91 NNSVNDSGNDIF
-103 LRGFSASANFRNGLL
+103 LRGFSSSANFRNGLI

-128 NVERVEVIKGPSGTL
+128 NVERIEVIKGPSGTL
-143 FGGSL
+143 FGGTL
-148 ANYGGVVNIVTKKPQ
+148 ANYGGVVNVVTKKPQ
-163 ETFGGIIGYT
+163 ENFGGIINYT

-184 DVNAPLNKEK
+184 DINTPLNKEK

-227 KVNDKTTVTLDTEFH
+227 KVSDKTTVTLDTEFH
-242 APEKTLNA
+242 SPEKTLNA

-255 EKLTIGSM
+255 EKLTLHSM
-263 KDLAGA
+263 KDLAAIHG
-269 HERSFTSNDI
+269 RSFTSNDI

-306 QRGEANENG
+306 QRGEANENE
-315 SIFLVLSYIDNNTVS
+315 SIFLVLNYLNDNSVS
-330 RGIRPFDN
+330 RSIRPFDN
-338 FKITTDNIQ
+338 YKITTDNIQ
-347 QNFVGDFKIGNLR
+347 QNFIGDFKIGKLR

-366 LDYYQQS
+366 FDYFHQNS
-373 TKNQYGMFKRSAADT
+373 KNQYPIYK
-388 VGSVFAPYDI
+388 VGKNDSSVFVPYP
-398 IKLNEASP
+398 LNGVIVDKD
-406 WQPISRS
+406 QPQPTDVVLLNGTSDWTSISRDVVKA
-413 LVENLERIP
+413 LPRN
-422 INQNPGSPDNPAS
+422 GT
-435 LAKPTNLEITRF
+435 KYEISQY
-447 STFSAYVSDVLN
+447 STYSAYVSDVLN
-459 LTDNL
+459 ITDNFL
-464 LIMASLRMD
+464 VMASLRMD
-473 NYKNEN
+473 HYKNDD
-479 TIVNGVEV
+479 IKRNGVPG
-487 SESNGFQSKYVMGYT
+487 NDGYN

-515 IVKDQ
+515 IKKDE

-529 GFKYFAPSANQ
+529 GFKNIAPSANQ
-540 DGVLTKWDPEQGNQ
+540 DGILTKWDPEQGNQ
-554 IEGGFKLDLFG
+554 FEAGFKLDLFG

-575 NMNIKNRLVA
+575 NMKVKNRVIA
-585 DPGGAGSIQD
+585 DPGGLGSRQD
-595 GKIKNQGFEM
+595 GNIKNQGFEM
-605 DVIMNPFRGWNIVAG
+605 DVVINPVKGWNIVGG
-620 YGFNDNKYDD
+620 YGYNDNRYDD
-630 RGVNNGKRIA
+630 RGKDAGKRIA

-657 GSYEGLGFG
+657 GAYEGLGFG

-677 NITNHFLSPAYTT
+677 NITNHFLAPSYTS
-690 VGATVFYDKKKYRI
+690 VGATIFYDKKKYRI

-725 PREILANF
+725 PREVLANF

>member
-1 MKRTI
+1 MKRII
-6 ISASLLAVSMLSA
+6 ISASFLAATMLSA

-103 LRGFSASANFRNGLL
+103 LRGFSSSANFRNGLL

-143 FGGSL
+143 FGGTL
-148 ANYGGVVNIVTKKPQ
+148 ANYGGIVNIVTKKPQ
-163 ETFGGIIGYT
+163 ENFGGIIGYT

-184 DVNAPLNKEK
+184 DVNTPLNKEK

-227 KVNDKTTVTLDTEFH
+227 KVSDKTTVTLDTEFH

-263 KDLAGA
+263 KDLTGA
-269 HERSFTSNDI
+269 HDRSFTSNDI

-315 SIFLVLSYIDNNTVS
+315 SIFLVLSYLDNNTVS
-330 RGIRPFDN
+330 RGIRPFDSY
-338 FKITTDNIQ
+338 KVTTDNIQ
-347 QNFVGDFKIGNLR
+347 QNFIGDFKIGNLR

-373 TKNQYGMFKRSAADT
+373 TKNQYGMFKRSATDT

-398 IKLNEASP
+398 IKLDEASA

-422 INQNPGSPDNPAS
+422 NDPTSKV
-435 LAKPTNLEITRF
+435 KPTNYEISHF
-447 STFSAYVSDVLN
+447 STFSVYASNVLN
-459 LTDNL
+459 ITDNL
-464 LIMASLRMD
+464 LVMASLRMD
-473 NYKNEN
+473 NYKNDDLK
-479 TIVNGVEV
+479 TNGVKGTGNY
-487 SESNGFQSKYVMGYT
+487 S

-515 IVKDQ
+515 IVKNE

-529 GFKYFAPSANQ
+529 GFKNFAPSLNQ
-540 DGVLTKWDPEQGNQ
+540 DGVLTSWDPEQGNQ
-554 IEGGFKLDLFG
+554 FEGGFKLDLFN

-575 NMNIKNRLVA
+575 NMNVNNRLIAV
-585 DPGGAGSIQD
+585 PGGLGSMQD
-595 GKIKNQGFEM
+595 GKIKNKGFEM
-605 DVIMNPFRGWNIVAG
+605 DVIVNPFKGWNIVAG
-620 YGFNDNKYDD
+620 YGYNDNKYDD

-677 NITNHFLSPAYTT
+677 NITNHFLAPAYTT

-704 GLKMNNALN
+704 GVKMNNALN
-713 ETYWNFYGQPQK
+713 DTYWNFYGQPQK

>member
-6 ISASLLAVSMLSA
+6 ISAALLAVSILSA
-19 QETDTIKV
+19 QEKDTVKIA
-27 SEIQSVS
+27 EIQAVS
-34 LQGTNNYRTKKSESV
+34 LQGTHNYRTKKSESI

-59 PTVYNIVPKEIIS
+59 PTVYNLVPKEIIS
-72 EMNAVDFNTA
+72 EMSAVDFNTA

-91 SNSVNDSGNDIF
+91 NNSVNDSGNDIF
-103 LRGFSASANFRNGLL
+103 LRGFSSSANFRNGLI

-128 NVERVEVIKGPSGTL
+128 NVERIEVIKGPSGTL
-143 FGGSL
+143 FGGTL
-148 ANYGGVVNIVTKKPQ
+148 ANYGGVVNVVTKKPQ
-163 ETFGGIIGYT
+163 ENFGGIINYT

-184 DVNAPLNKEK
+184 DINTPLNKEK

-227 KVNDKTTVTLDTEFH
+227 KVSDKTTVTLDTEFH
-242 APEKTLNA
+242 SPEKTLNA

-255 EKLTIGSM
+255 EKLTLHSM
-263 KDLAGA
+263 KDLAAIHG
-269 HERSFTSNDI
+269 RSFTSNDI

-306 QRGEANENG
+306 QRGEANENE
-315 SIFLVLSYIDNNTVS
+315 SIFLVLNYLNDNSVS
-330 RGIRPFDN
+330 RSIRPFDN
-338 FKITTDNIQ
+338 YKITTDNIQ
-347 QNFVGDFKIGNLR
+347 QNFIGDFKIGKLR

-366 LDYYQQS
+366 FDYFHQNS
-373 TKNQYGMFKRSAADT
+373 KNQYPVYK
-388 VGSVFAPYDI
+388 VGKNDSSVFVPYP
-398 IKLNEASP
+398 LNGVIVDKD
-406 WQPISRS
+406 QPQPTDVVLLNGTSDWTSISRDVVKA
-413 LVENLERIP
+413 LPRN
-422 INQNPGSPDNPAS
+422 GT
-435 LAKPTNLEITRF
+435 KYEISQY
-447 STFSAYVSDVLN
+447 STYSAYVSDVLN
-459 LTDNL
+459 ITDNFL
-464 LIMASLRMD
+464 VMASLRMD
-473 NYKNEN
+473 HYKNDD
-479 TIVNGVEV
+479 IKRNGVPG
-487 SESNGFQSKYVMGYT
+487 NDGYN

-515 IVKDQ
+515 IKKDE

-529 GFKYFAPSANQ
+529 GFKNIAPSANQ
-540 DGVLTKWDPEQGNQ
+540 DGILTKWDPEQGNQ
-554 IEGGFKLDLFG
+554 FEAGFKLDLFG

-575 NMNIKNRLVA
+575 NMKVKNRVIA
-585 DPGGAGSIQD
+585 DPGGLGSRQD
-595 GKIKNQGFEM
+595 GNIKNQGFEM
-605 DVIMNPFRGWNIVAG
+605 DVVINPVKGWNIVGG
-620 YGFNDNKYDD
+620 YGYNDNRYDD
-630 RGVNNGKRIA
+630 RGKDAGKRIA

-657 GSYEGLGFG
+657 GAYEGLGFG

-677 NITNHFLSPAYTT
+677 NITNHFLAPSYTS
-690 VGATVFYDKKKYRI
+690 VGATIFYDKKKYRI

-725 PREILANF
+725 PREVLANF

>member
-6 ISASLLAVSMLSA
+6 ISAALLAVSILSA
-19 QETDTIKV
+19 QEKDTVKIA
-27 SEIQSVS
+27 EIQAVS
-34 LQGTNNYRTKKSESV
+34 LQGTHNYRTKKSESV

-59 PTVYNIVPKEIIS
+59 PTVYNLVPKEIIS
-72 EMNAVDFNTA
+72 EMSAVDFNTA

-91 SNSVNDSGNDIF
+91 NNSVNDSGNDIF
-103 LRGFSASANFRNGLL
+103 LRGFSSSANFRNGLI

-128 NVERVEVIKGPSGTL
+128 NVERIEVIKGPSGTL
-143 FGGSL
+143 FGGTL
-148 ANYGGVVNIVTKKPQ
+148 ANYGGVVNVVTKKPQ
-163 ETFGGIIGYT
+163 ENFGGIINYT

-184 DVNAPLNKEK
+184 DINTPLNKEK

-227 KVNDKTTVTLDTEFH
+227 KVSDKTTVTLDTEFH
-242 APEKTLNA
+242 SPEKTLNA

-255 EKLTIGSM
+255 EKLTLHSM
-263 KDLAGA
+263 KDLAAIHG
-269 HERSFTSNDI
+269 RSFTSNDI

-306 QRGEANENG
+306 QRGEANENE
-315 SIFLVLSYIDNNTVS
+315 SIFLVLNYLNDNSVS
-330 RGIRPFDN
+330 RSIRPFDN
-338 FKITTDNIQ
+338 YKITTDNIQ
-347 QNFVGDFKIGNLR
+347 QNFIGDFKIGKLR

-366 LDYYQQS
+366 FDYFHQNS
-373 TKNQYGMFKRSAADT
+373 KNQYPVYK
-388 VGSVFAPYDI
+388 VGKNDSSVFVPYP
-398 IKLNEASP
+398 LNGVIVDKD
-406 WQPISRS
+406 QPQPTDVVLLNGTSDWTSISRDVVKA
-413 LVENLERIP
+413 LPRN
-422 INQNPGSPDNPAS
+422 GT
-435 LAKPTNLEITRF
+435 KYEISQY
-447 STFSAYVSDVLN
+447 STYSAYVSDVLN
-459 LTDNL
+459 ITDNFL
-464 LIMASLRMD
+464 VMASLRMD
-473 NYKNEN
+473 HYKNDD
-479 TIVNGVEV
+479 IKRNGVPG
-487 SESNGFQSKYVMGYT
+487 NDGYN

-515 IVKDQ
+515 IKKDE

-529 GFKYFAPSANQ
+529 GFKNIAPSANQ
-540 DGVLTKWDPEQGNQ
+540 DGILTKWDPEQGNQ
-554 IEGGFKLDLFG
+554 FEAGFKLDLFG

-575 NMNIKNRLVA
+575 NMKVKNRVIA
-585 DPGGAGSIQD
+585 DPGGLGSRQD
-595 GKIKNQGFEM
+595 GNIKNQGFEM
-605 DVIMNPFRGWNIVAG
+605 DVVINPVKGLNIVGG
-620 YGFNDNKYDD
+620 YGYNDNRYDD
-630 RGVNNGKRIA
+630 RGKDAGKRIA

-657 GSYEGLGFG
+657 GAYEGLGFG

-677 NITNHFLSPAYTT
+677 NITNHFLAPSYTS
-690 VGATVFYDKKKYRI
+690 VGATIFYDKKKYRI

-725 PREILANF
+725 PREVLANF